1 MKRIGKILALSLF
14 TISALA
20 QKEANDPVIME
31 VNNDK
36 VYKSDFEQ
44 IFWKNKK
51 ENVTNKEELD
61 EYLDL
66 FVKFKLKVEA
76 AKDLGLD
83 TTQKFKSEFRGYE
96 VQLQKPYLAD
106 TTVNEELIQ
115 EAYYRTVNE
124 LRASHLLILLG
135 EDALPVDTLK
145 AFKKVLSIRNDI
157 LKGKMTF
164 EEAAVKY
171 SEDKSVTSNKGDLG
185 FFSAFRMVYPFEDA
199 AYKTN
204 IGDVSMP
211 FRTQFG
217 YHLVKPTETRKS
229 RGKVRVAHI
238 MVRIKKDATDEDK
251 TNAKKKIDEI
261 YAKANAGEDFGALV
275 RDYSD
280 DRNSVRKNG
289 ELEWVV
295 AGRYFQEFEDA
306 AFQLKENDEIS
317 KPVLT
322 PAGWHVLKRIEFMP
336 VDDLNALRNELKN
349 KVQKDAPRSQKTKS
363 SFVNKLK
370 KEYAFMESFK
380 NLESLFAKVDNT
392 IENNEWSAEKAKGLN
407 AEVFSFAGKSYTQQ
421 DFAKYIESNQRFS
434 AGQNKTEYLNQLYK
448 RYVNS
453 ELMEFE
459 KTQLTKKYPQYKS
472 LLQEYRDGILL
483 FEINDQKVWS
493 YAIKDTV
500 GLQKFYEAN
509 KNDHQWEE
517 RVDAR
522 IFTSLDKKTIKK
534 AYKYVKA
541 GKLRNDSIVNL
552 LNEDSQLNIN
562 FESGRYEVSKNEFL
576 SDKTWEEGINKPVMQ
591 DNKYVLIAIDQV
603 LPAGPKALKEARGA
617 FTAAYQEYLEKQWI
631 EELKAKYEVTVNKD
645 VLYSIKN
652 KPANK

>member
-1 MKRIGKILALSLF
+1 MKRIGKILAVSLF
-14 TISALA
+14 TISAFA
-20 QKEANDPVIME
+20 QNEVNDPVIME

-76 AKDLGLD
+76 AKELGLD

-106 TTVNEELIQ
+106 TTVNEELIN

-124 LRASHLLILLG
+124 IRASHILLLVG
-135 EDALPVDTLK
+135 EDASAEDTLK
-145 AFKKVLSIRNDI
+145 TYNKLLSIRKDI
-157 LKGKMTF
+157 LKGKLSF
-164 EEAAVKY
+164 EEAAIKY
-171 SEDKSVTSNKGDLG
+171 SEDKSVATNKGDLG

-204 IGDVSMP
+204 IGDISMP

-217 YHLVKPTETRKS
+217 YHLVKPIETRKS
-229 RGKVRVAHI
+229 RGKVKVAHI
-238 MVRIKKDATDEDK
+238 MVRIRKDATEEDK
-251 TNAKKKIDEI
+251 SNAKKKIDEI
-261 YAKANAGEDFGALV
+261 YTKAKAGEDFGALV
-275 RDYSD
+275 RDFSD

-306 AFQLKENDEIS
+306 AFELKENGEIS
-317 KPVLT
+317 QPVLS
-322 PAGWHVLKRIEFMP
+322 PAGWHILKRLDFMP
-336 VDDLNALRNELKN
+336 IDNIETLRTELKN
-349 KVQKDAPRSQKTKS
+349 KIQKDAPRSQKTKS
-363 SFVNKLK
+363 SFINKLK
-370 KEYAFMESFK
+370 KEYAFMESSK
-380 NLESLFAKVDNT
+380 NLKVLLAKVDNT
-392 IENNEWSAEKAKGLN
+392 IENNEWSAEKAKGMT
-407 AEVFSFAGKSYTQQ
+407 AELFSFAGNSFTQE
-421 DFAKYIESNQRFS
+421 DFAKYIENTQRFKV
-434 AGQNKTEYLNQLYK
+434 GQTREEYLEQTYK
-448 RYVNS
+448 RYVNTS
-453 ELMEFE
+453 LIEFE
-459 KTQLTKKYPQYKS
+459 KTQLSSKYPQYKS

-509 KNDHQWEE
+509 KTDHQWDE

-522 IFTSLDKKTIKK
+522 IFTSVSKKTIKK

-541 GKLRNDSIVNL
+541 GKMRNDSIVNL

-562 FESGRYEVSKNEFL
+562 FESGRYEVAKNDFL
-576 SDKTWEEGINKPVMQ
+576 KDKNWKEGVNKPVLKE
-591 DNKYVLIAIDQV
+591 NKYVLIAIDKV
-603 LPAGPKALKEARGA
+603 LPPGPKALKEARGA
-617 FTAAYQEYLEKQWI
+617 YTAAYQEYLEKQWI
-631 EELKAKYEVTVNKD
+631 EELKAKYTVNVNKD

-652 KPANK
+652 KPSFK